1 MAITGYFIDSDWV
14 YREVLLGFKP
24 LSGSHTGNHLSEV
37 LLKTL
42 VDHGIQD
49 RIFGLTTDNA
59 SNNRTLADSLQQA
72 LPDDVTMI
80 RTPCLAHVIQL
91 SLKSLLLCLKVVPKN
106 DTTETRWTD
115 RRSQEAKANSHQRYE
130 VAATLNK
137 IRFLSIYIHAS
148 PQRVETFHKLQTD
161 THLMPIQDVSTRWNS
176 TYLMLRRAKRL
187 REFFNPFCEE
197 YNCLELS
204 LDDAEW
210 RQVDYLLCLTEPF
223 FYYTTALSK
232 TRDITTHLVFKIYNA
247 LFEHLEISMTQ
258 LKWKRVPWKQQMLR
272 SLEAGRDKLSEYY
285 TQTNSAKRH
294 IYAIST
300 MLSPD
305 NRFQFFLTDDW
316 EKKWRDIYRRS
327 FQEALL
333 PYQERLSEIN
343 EGLNISLSPKP
354 QSMFDRLN
362 KPGIGGNQRQ
372 SSTGVSEMCQY
383 LDSGMSLISE
393 VFIFHLLTITRYNY
407 R

>member
-1 MAITGYFIDSDWV
+1 
-14 YREVLLGFKP
+14 
-24 LSGSHTGNHLSEV
+24 
-37 LLKTL
+37 
-42 VDHGIQD
+42 
-49 RIFGLTTDNA
+49 
-59 SNNRTLADSLQQA
+59 
-72 LPDDVTMI
+72 
-80 RTPCLAHVIQL
+80 
-91 SLKSLLLCLKVVPKN
+91 
-106 DTTETRWTD
+106 
-115 RRSQEAKANSHQRYE
+115 
-130 VAATLNK
+130 
-137 IRFLSIYIHAS
+137 
-148 PQRVETFHKLQTD
+148 
-161 THLMPIQDVSTRWNS
+161 
-176 TYLMLRRAKRL
+176 
-187 REFFNPFCEE
+187 
-197 YNCLELS
+197 
-204 LDDAEW
+204 
-210 RQVDYLLCLTEPF
+210 
-223 FYYTTALSK
+223 
-232 TRDITTHLVFKIYNA
+232 
-247 LFEHLEISMTQ
+247 MTQ

-393 VFIFHLLTITRYNY
+393 GFIFHLLTMTRCNH